1 MGWRRW
7 GRSLIAT
14 NENNHGFFF
23 FPLQISLGS
32 MGSAS
37 ISLLSLHFRAPR
49 KAVTVL
55 HRERG
60 GGMEQAMG
68 RGRKT
73 SLELLLLG
81 AAQSRTVQRAAGRR
95 AELPPPPAQPRG
107 WGMDGASV
115 ERRRRGGSGVR
126 EGGSAAHNSGW
137 NF

>member
-1 MGWRRW
+1 MK
-7 GRSLIAT
+7 T
-14 NENNHGFFF
+14 TMDFFF
-23 FPLQISLGS
+23 CHCRFCLVKRALPPFHSS
-32 MGSAS
+32 HS
-37 ISLLSLHFRAPR
+37 ISERRAQ
-49 KAVTVL
+49 AVTVL

-126 EGGSAAHNSGW
+126 EGGSACP
-137 NF
+137 